1 MMAGFQ
7 GPEGVHE
14 GCQGQAEPGAA
25 WGLSQRE
32 CSLLGD
38 SPLREG
44 RWGTRHV
51 CALLTR
57 GLAPGWLASSYP
69 TLGSLTKAK
78 HGVQPAWLEPT
89 PSSKQEAWGASQGSP
104 CSALRGP
111 RVGKREASEIPFP
124 VDPTPM
130 SFPASPPPF
139 SP

>member
-14 GCQGQAEPGAA
+14 GCRGQAEPGAA

-44 RWGTRHV
+44 RWGTGHV

-57 GLAPGWLASSYP
+57 GLAPGRLASSYP

-78 HGVQPAWLEPT
+78 HGVQPTWLEPT

-104 CSALRGP
+104 AVPSEAPGW
-111 RVGKREASEIPFP
+111 VREKHLKFHFP
-124 VDPTPM
+124 
-130 SFPASPPPF
+130 
-139 SP
+139 